1 MRKLK
6 TLHQRIVDNQD
17 PQKAIHNTRKA
28 HEKQHTRI
36 RKRVSRIIEQE
47 HSYFMTFTLSNDY
60 LDLKHS
66 THIKKITETLA
77 SGSVIDYL
85 LNNDYGDKNNRLHY
99 HAVACFNCQLDYT
112 MIQKIYQYGALDIKK
127 VYKKDTKS
135 ISEYIQKLKNHAI
148 KKTTAYITY
157 KRLPKYPLNHQ
168 FKEFLYETRSTDT
181 NSRETQ

>member
-6 TLHQRIVDNQD
+6 TLHQRITDNQE
-17 PQKAIHNTRKA
+17 PQKAIDNTRKA

-47 HSYFMTFTLSNDY
+47 HSYFITFTLDNDH
-60 LDLKHS
+60 LELRQQ

-85 LNNDYGDKNNRLHY
+85 LNNDYGHKTNRLHY

-112 MIQKIYQYGALDIKK
+112 ILQEIYQYGSLDIKK

-148 KKTTAYITY
+148 KKSTAMITY
-157 KRLPKYPLNHQ
+157 KRLPKYPQNNY
-168 FKEFLYETRSTDT
+168 FKEFLYEIRSTDSI
-181 NSRETQ
+181 SRET